1 MDTVNYL
8 DKILTSAIKQRA
20 SDIHVQPERE
30 SFNIAFRID
39 GSLYVI
45 DTLLKSEQE
54 EFISRI
60 KVLSQADITES
71 RLPQQGHFELNFEG
85 KIYNMRISIIPTLY
99 GEAVVLRILNRD
111 DILIKLEELGFDD
124 DQLSAMNRLISSPY
138 GMILITGPCG
148 SGKTVLLY
156 SILNV
161 LKKPGKNILT
171 LEDPVECQIT
181 DMRQIQ
187 INEKLGLDFVSA
199 MKTALRQDPDVMML
213 GEIRDAE
220 SARMAVQAALTGILF
235 FSTFHTLDVPA
246 LVSRLLEIGIPNSIA
261 AQSIVGV
268 VSSRLVRKVCKAC
281 GEAHQID
288 DYEKRVLDG
297 INLEGAKF
305 RKGKG
310 CNACNNS
317 GYYGRVGIF
326 EITSFDDE
334 IRACIIEKQSFSAL
348 RKILEQKKVKSL
360 RDAACN
366 KVLSGVTTAEEVV
379 RVIGSPF

>member
-1 MDTVNYL
+1 M
-8 DKILTSAIKQRA
+8 
-20 SDIHVQPERE
+20 
-30 SFNIAFRID
+30 
-39 GSLYVI
+39 I
-45 DTLLKSEQE
+45 DTLPKSEQE

-71 RLPQQGHFELNFEG
+71 RLPQQGHFELNFES

-187 INEKLGLDFVSA
+187 INEKLGLDFLSA
-199 MKTALRQDPDVMML
+199 MKTAMRQDPDVMML

-281 GEAHQID
+281 GEPHQMN
-288 DYEKRVLDG
+288 DYEKRV
-297 INLEGAKF
+297 
-305 RKGKG
+305 
-310 CNACNNS
+310 
-317 GYYGRVGIF
+317 
-326 EITSFDDE
+326 
-334 IRACIIEKQSFSAL
+334 
-348 RKILEQKKVKSL
+348 
-360 RDAACN
+360 
-366 KVLSGVTTAEEVV
+366 
-379 RVIGSPF
+379 